1 MMDEELLFDRRLVRR
16 WIDKGLL
23 TESDLESH
31 LAGLPDS
38 AQNADNI
45 DLSTR
50 DHATG
55 DKD

>member
-1 MMDEELLFDRRLVRR
+1 MDEELLFDRRLVRR
-16 WIDKGLL
+16 WINKGLL

-45 DLSTR
+45 NLSTR

-55 DKD
+55 DND